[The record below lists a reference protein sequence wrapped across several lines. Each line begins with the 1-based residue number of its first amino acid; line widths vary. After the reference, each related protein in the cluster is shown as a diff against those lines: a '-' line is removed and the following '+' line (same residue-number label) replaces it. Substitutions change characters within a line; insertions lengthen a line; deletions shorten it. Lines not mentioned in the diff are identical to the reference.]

1 MTLAKTL
8 PLAGIAALTA
18 FASAACT
25 STLTGDEFAA
35 EAPLVVSGSP
45 LKSVSYV
52 ADYTQEGAVPF
63 TCEVQLRSDGMIRR
77 NYTWSEAEQDQTVS
91 IVVNG
96 PRTAKIDAAGAV
108 SDLDDSAADMAKFFA
123 RLILAPSSVVASAE
137 RTVMNGNDGRARY
150 VYWLDVSG
158 APGVS
163 SCSVTADP
171 SSRLWTAFRAT
182 TPDDSFEV
190 YSTFPEYR
198 TVGGVTFPS
207 RIVSTTGG
215 APVRCTLRDVEINPE
230 LPDALFELPDQQDRI
245 NAKQLQP

>member
-8 PLAGIAALTA
+8 SLAGIAVLAA

-35 EAPLVVSGSP
+35 EAPLVVSGAP

-52 ADYTQEGAVPF
+52 ADYTQEGALPF
-63 TCEVQLRSDGMIRR
+63 TCEVKLRSDGMIRR
-77 NYTWSEAEQDQTVS
+77 HYTWNEAEQPRTVS

-96 PRTAKIDAAGAV
+96 PRTAKIDSSGAV
-108 SDLDDSAADMAKFFA
+108 SELEDSSADMAKFFA
-123 RLILAPSSVVASAE
+123 RLIIAPGSVVASAD
-137 RTVMNGNDGRARY
+137 RSVMNGSDGHARY

-171 SSRLWTAFRAT
+171 SSRLWTSFRAAT
-182 TPDDSFEV
+182 SDDSFEV

-198 TVGGVTFPS
+198 TVGGVMFPS

-230 LPDALFELPDQQDRI
+230 LPDTLFELPDQQD
-245 NAKQLQP
+245 

>member
-8 PLAGIAALTA
+8 FLAGIAVLAA

-25 STLTGDEFAA
+25 STLSGDEFAA
-35 EAPLVVSGSP
+35 EAQLVVSGAP

-52 ADYTQEGAVPF
+52 ADYTQEGALPF
-63 TCEVQLRSDGMIRR
+63 TCEVKLRSDGMIRR
-77 NYTWSEAEQDQTVS
+77 NYTWNEAEQPRTVS

-96 PRTAKIDAAGAV
+96 PRTAKIDPSGAV
-108 SDLDDSAADMAKFFA
+108 SELKDSTADMAKFFA
-123 RLILAPSSVVASAE
+123 RLILAPETVVASAD
-137 RTVMNGNDGRARY
+137 RSVMNGSDGHARY

-171 SSRLWTAFRAT
+171 SSRLWTSFRAAT
-182 TPDDSFEV
+182 SDDSFEV
-190 YSTFPEYR
+190 YSTFPEYQ
-198 TVGGVTFPS
+198 TVGDVMFPS

-215 APVRCTLRDVEINPE
+215 APVRCTLREVEINPE
-230 LPDALFELPDQQDRI
+230 LPDALFELPDQQD
-245 NAKQLQP
+245 

>member
-1 MTLAKTL
+1 MTPAKTL
-8 PLAGIAALTA
+8 SLAGIAALTA
-18 FASAACT
+18 FASAACA

-52 ADYTQEGAVPF
+52 ADYTQEGALPF
-63 TCEVQLRSDGMIRR
+63 SCEVKLRSDGMIRR
-77 NYTWSEAEQDQTVS
+77 NYTWSEAEREQTVS

-96 PRTAKIDAAGAV
+96 PRTAKIDASGAV
-108 SDLDDSAADMAKFFA
+108 YELKDSSADMAKFFA
-123 RLILAPSSVVASAE
+123 RLILAPETVVASAD
-137 RTVMNGNDGRARY
+137 RSVMNYPGGPSY

-171 SSRLWTAFRAT
+171 SSHLWTAFRAASSN
-182 TPDDSFEV
+182 DSFEV
-190 YSTFPEYR
+190 YSTFPEYQ
-198 TVGGVTFPS
+198 TVGDVMFPS

-230 LPDALFELPDQQDRI
+230 LPDALFELPDKQD
-245 NAKQLQP
+245 

>member
-1 MTLAKTL
+1 MTPAKTL
-8 PLAGIAALTA
+8 SLAGIAALTA
-18 FASAACT
+18 FASAACA

-35 EAPLVVSGSP
+35 EAPLVASGSP

-52 ADYTQEGAVPF
+52 ADYAQEGALPF
-63 TCEVQLRSDGMIRR
+63 TCEVKLRSDGMIRR
-77 NYTWSEAEQDQTVS
+77 NYTWNEAEQPQTVS

-96 PRTAKIDAAGAV
+96 PRTAKIDATGAV
-108 SDLDDSAADMAKFFA
+108 SELKDSAADMAKFFA
-123 RLILAPSSVVASAE
+123 RLILAPSSVVASAD
-137 RTVMNGNDGRARY
+137 RSVMNGSDGHARY

-171 SSRLWTAFRAT
+171 SSRLWTSFQAT
-182 TPDDSFEV
+182 SDDSFEV
-190 YSTFPEYR
+190 YSTFPEYQ
-198 TVGGVTFPS
+198 TVGDVMFPS

-230 LPDALFELPDQQDRI
+230 LPDALFELPDKQD
-245 NAKQLQP
+245 

>member
-8 PLAGIAALTA
+8 PLAGIAVLTA

-52 ADYTQEGAVPF
+52 ADYSQEGALPF

-77 NYTWSEAEQDQTVS
+77 NYTWDDAQQAQTVS

-96 PRTAKIDAAGAV
+96 PRTAKIDASGAV
-108 SDLDDSAADMAKFFA
+108 SELKDSAADMAKFFA
-123 RLILAPSSVVASAE
+123 RLILAPATVVASAD
-137 RTVMNGNDGRARY
+137 RSVMNGGDGRASY
-150 VYWLDVSG
+150 VYWLDLT

-171 SSRLWTAFRAT
+171 SSRLWTSFRAAT
-182 TPDDSFEV
+182 SDDSFEV
-190 YSTFPEYR
+190 YSTFPEYQ
-198 TVGGVTFPS
+198 TVGDVMFPS

-230 LPDALFELPDQQDRI
+230 LPDALFELPDNQD
-245 NAKQLQP
+245 